1 MIKKSRVSPV
11 KMVLDYWML
20 VPNMSKCLVEFTSW
34 ITRIIVGLGLL
45 DNATL
50 TYIPTS
56 HRIIG
61 FEFFSH
67 AHLLK

>member
-1 MIKKSRVSPV
+1 MIKKSRVSPI

-34 ITRIIVGLGLL
+34 ITRIAAGLGLL
-45 DNATL
+45 DNAIL
-50 TYIPTS
+50 TYIPAP